1 MTTTVELSTIADS
14 LRDVAFADDM
24 SGRGA
29 FEAMRTILTLRN
41 LIDHHA
47 AILTGHLE
55 RLGVGESHG
64 RKLRELLIVMG
75 FAPNVAARLIR
86 IAASTAALP
95 TAHAHAADGAISAE
109 HIDAIVTGI
118 AHIAKRSP
126 ESVDDDTRYGQL
138 TDLLGQFFFGA
149 TPAQIAA
156 RARVIGNELAATTDG
171 GLPAAEDRSIN
182 ALTHAADSDGRLQ
195 VRADLDT
202 EVGEKFRAA
211 MEELGAPRPE
221 PDGSADA
228 RSIERRQAD
237 ALETLLDIASRGGD
251 TASAP
256 RTQVLITVPADAP
269 IQASLQFMGSV
280 TEATLAQL
288 TCDAS
293 VTTVIVDGE
302 KVPLDIS
309 RDKRLFTA
317 AMRKALYVRDRCCI
331 KCGAPAARTHAHHI
345 VHWADGGET
354 AVVNGCLLCPSCH
367 ADVHHNGWDV
377 TIGLDKHPWLIPPA
391 TLDPRRQPIPAH
403 NRRSMTLDDLP
414 AAA

>member
-1 MTTTVELSTIADS
+1 MTTTVELPTIADS

-24 SGRGA
+24 SGPA
-29 FEAMRTILTLRN
+29 TFEAMRTILTLRN

-47 AILTGHLE
+47 SILTGHLE
-55 RLGVGESHG
+55 RLGVPENHG

-75 FAPNVAARLIR
+75 FAPIVATRLIR
-86 IAASTAALP
+86 IAASMTSLP
-95 TAHAHAADGAISAE
+95 TAHAHAADGAVSAE

-118 AHIAKRSP
+118 GHIAKRSP
-126 ESVDDDTRYGQL
+126 EPLDDDTRHGQV
-138 TDLLGQFFFGA
+138 TDLLGQFFSGA
-149 TPAQIAA
+149 TPAEITA

-182 ALTHAADSDGRLQ
+182 ALTQAADSGGRLQ

-237 ALETLLDIASRGGD
+237 ALEALLDIASRGGD

-256 RTQVLITVPADAP
+256 RTQVLITVPAEAP

-288 TCDAS
+288 TCDAT

-317 AMRKALYVRDRCCI
+317 AMRKALYIRDRCCI
-331 KCGAPAARTHAHHI
+331 KCGAPAARTQAHHI
-345 VHWADGGET
+345 VHWADDGET
-354 AVVNGCLLCPSCH
+354 TVANGCLLCPSCH
-367 ADVHHNGWDV
+367 ADVHHNGWAV

-403 NRRSMTLDDLP
+403 NRRTMTVDNLP
-414 AAA
+414 TAA